1 MAKKTS
7 ESSGGAGVEEREPTG
22 TVGGNLN
29 WCSRYDYGEENEDS
43 LKNEKIELPY
53 DLAIAL
59 FGIYLK
65 KMKAPI

>member
-1 MAKKTS
+1 M
-7 ESSGGAGVEEREPTG
+7 EEREPTG